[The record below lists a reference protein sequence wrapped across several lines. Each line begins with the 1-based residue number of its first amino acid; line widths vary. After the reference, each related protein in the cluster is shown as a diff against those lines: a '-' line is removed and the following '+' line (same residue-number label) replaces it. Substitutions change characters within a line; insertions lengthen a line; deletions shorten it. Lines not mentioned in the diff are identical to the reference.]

1 MLLESEEEE
10 GTMQPFALK
19 NGVPQCT
26 VQNYEQDLSDRHLLH
41 QVVAKWAREKPDALA
56 IINAD
61 TRQQITWDQFDKAT
75 TAMAMLLLQMGF
87 EQGDFFATSLP
98 YLTEH
103 LYLEYAC
110 FKIGVIHV
118 PLDLRLKGPEVIR
131 SLSLVRAKGYAFLGQ
146 TPLAD
151 FRELGKAVMA
161 YCPFVQHLIQ
171 FSPPEETIEGARSAY
186 VLVAEAQALATAAAK
201 NPAASVAL
209 AAYLKATA
217 AVGENDGAQVIFT
230 TGSTGY
236 PKPALLSHRNIT
248 CQNMCLGAGFD
259 IREDTRMLVNLPPS
273 HVGGQAE
280 QLMTTFFYGGTVVL
294 LHIFDPAKSLQ
305 AIQDYRVTMLGQI
318 PAMFNL
324 EWRLPD
330 YDRYDLSSLD
340 LAICAGQQVP
350 RQLVEKV
357 ATMAPRYPTGLGLTE
372 TAGFCTY
379 TALEASVDDL
389 VTGIGYDMP
398 VYPLSIREPMKADGT
413 AGQELPDGQSGHI
426 CFRGPQTFLGYVN
439 DAEATARAI
448 SQDGWLYTGDLG
460 YRDEKGLHFSGRAK
474 WVIKPKGY
482 LVFPAQVED
491 YLCELRNKVATA
503 GVVGIDHDIWVEA
516 IVAFV
521 EKQPGVDL
529 SVGELEQHMQGI
541 ASYIRP
547 LHYVILEPGGL
558 PLNRVAKTD
567 YVRLHELAKEEV
579 TRLRSQGGW
588 DR

>member
-1 MLLESEEEE
+1 
-10 GTMQPFALK
+10 MQPFETQY
-19 NGVPQCT
+19 GVPQCT
-26 VQNYEQDLSDRHLLH
+26 PQNYEEFADRHLLH
-41 QVVAKWAREKPDALA
+41 QVVAKWAREKPQAPA
-56 IINAD
+56 IINAE
-61 TRQQITWDQFDKAT
+61 TRQETSWDLFDKTT
-75 TAMAMLLLQMGF
+75 TALAMLLLQIGF
-87 EQGDFFATSLP
+87 QKGDFLATSLP

-103 LYLEYAC
+103 IYLEYAC

-131 SLSLVRAKGYAFLGQ
+131 SLSLIQAKGYAFLGQ

-161 YCPFVQHLIQ
+161 HCPFVEHFIQ
-171 FSPPEETIEGARSAY
+171 FSPPEETIEGAKNAF
-186 VLVAEAQALATAAAK
+186 VLAAEAQALATEAAK
-201 NPAASVAL
+201 DPANSAAL
-209 AAYLKATA
+209 AAYMATTST
-217 AVGENDGAQVIFT
+217 VHENDGAQVIFT

-248 CQNMCLGAGFD
+248 CQNMCLGAAFGMD
-259 IREDTRMLVNLPPS
+259 DDTRMLVNLPPS

-294 LHIFDPAKSLQ
+294 LHIFDPGKSLQ
-305 AIQDYRVTMLGQI
+305 AIQDYRVNVLGQI

-330 YDRYDLSSLD
+330 YDRYDLSSLA

-350 RQLVEKV
+350 RQLVEQV

-372 TAGFCTY
+372 CGGFCTY
-379 TALEASVDDL
+379 TPLDASVDDL
-389 VTGIGYDMP
+389 VGGVGYDMP
-398 VYPLSIREPMKADGT
+398 VYPMSIREPMKEDGT
-413 AGQELPDGQSGHI
+413 AGDELPDGESGHI

-439 DAEATARAI
+439 NPEATAQTV
-448 SQDGWLYTGDLG
+448 STDGWLYTGDLG
-460 YRDEKGLHFSGRAK
+460 YRDAKGLHFSGRAK

-491 YLCELRNKVATA
+491 HICELRDKVATA
-503 GVVGIDHDIWVEA
+503 GVVGMDHDVWIEA

-521 EKQPGVDL
+521 EAQPGVELDL
-529 SVGELEQHMQGI
+529 ATLEEHAQAI
-541 ASYIRP
+541 AAYMRP
-547 LHYVILEPGGL
+547 AHYVVLEPGGL

-567 YVRLHELAKEEV
+567 YVQLHEMAREEV
-579 TRLRSQGGW
+579 ARLRAEGGW

>member
-1 MLLESEEEE
+1 
-10 GTMQPFALK
+10 MQPFAVR

-26 VQNYEQDLSDRHLLH
+26 LETYEKEFADRHLLH
-41 QVVAKWAREKPDALA
+41 QVVAKWAKEKPEALA

-61 TRQQITWDQFDKAT
+61 TKQEITWKQFDQTAT
-75 TAMAMLLLQMGF
+75 ALAMLLLKMGF
-87 EQGDFFATSLP
+87 QKGDFLATSLP

-103 LYLEYAC
+103 VYLEYAC
-110 FKIGVIHV
+110 FKLGVIHV

-131 SLSLVRAKGYAFLGQ
+131 SLSLIQAKGYAFLGQ

-161 YCPFVQHLIQ
+161 HCPFVEHFIQ
-171 FSPPEETIEGARSAY
+171 FSPPEETIEGAKNAF
-186 VLVAEAQALATAAAK
+186 VLAAEAQALATEAAK
-201 NPAASVAL
+201 DPAASEIL
-209 AAYLKATA
+209 AIYLRATA
-217 AVGENDGAQVIFT
+217 AVSENDGAQVIFT

-248 CQNMCLGAGFD
+248 CQNMCLGAAFNMD
-259 IREDTRMLVNLPPS
+259 PETRMLVNLPPS

-305 AIQDYRVTMLGQI
+305 AIQDYRVTVLGQI

-324 EWRLPD
+324 EWRLPN
-330 YDRYDLSSLD
+330 YGEYDLSSLK

-350 RQLVEKV
+350 RQLVETV
-357 ATMAPRYPTGLGLTE
+357 ATMATHYPTGLGLTE
-372 TAGFCTY
+372 CAGFCTY
-379 TALEASVDDL
+379 TALDASVDDL
-389 VTGIGYDMP
+389 VSGVGYDMP
-398 VYPLSIREPMKADGT
+398 VYPLSIREPVTEDGS
-413 AGQELPDGQSGHI
+413 AGDELPDGENGHI
-426 CFRGPQTFLGYVN
+426 CFKGPQTFLGYVN
-439 DAEATARAI
+439 APEATAGTV
-448 SQDGWLYTGDLG
+448 SKDGWLYTGDLG

-474 WVIKPKGY
+474 WTIKPKGY

-491 YLCELRNKVATA
+491 HLCELRDKVATA
-503 GVVGIDHDIWVEA
+503 GVVGMDHGVWVEA

-521 EKQPGVDL
+521 EKKPGVEL
-529 SVGELEQHMQGI
+529 TVPELEAHALGI
-541 ASYIRP
+541 ASYMRP
-547 LHYVILEPGGL
+547 LHYVLLESGQL

-567 YVRLHELAKEEV
+567 YVRLHEMAREEV
-579 TRLRSQGGW
+579 GRLRAEGGW